1 MSACLLYFFK
11 LPAEVHV
18 HRYVRSM
25 PACSG
30 AGKALAAMMAGDK
43 AEGAVHEFVLTAMAP
58 ARLAT
63 VEASAKL

>member
-1 MSACLLYFFK
+1 
-11 LPAEVHV
+11 
-18 HRYVRSM
+18 M